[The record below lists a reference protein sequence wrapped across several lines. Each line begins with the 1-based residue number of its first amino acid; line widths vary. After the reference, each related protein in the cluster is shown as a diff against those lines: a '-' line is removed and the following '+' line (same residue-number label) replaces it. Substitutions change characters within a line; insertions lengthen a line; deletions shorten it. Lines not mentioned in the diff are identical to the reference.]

1 MTQGFRAREKE
12 FSRTN
17 AFTKVGYS
25 CHCFDSISITFFSK
39 HFRNRL
45 CTMQAGINSLKNVV
59 TVCQICSNSVQ
70 KTPTSNSAFS
80 SVQTKLVLSSNLSKS
95 STTFLLQAIAG
106 CNDACPLSRLRIT
119 GAFITSLQAFMAKSI
134 NTSRQILSIS

>member
-1 MTQGFRAREKE
+1 MTQGLRAREKE

-39 HFRNRL
+39 HFRNCL
-45 CTMQAGINSLKNVV
+45 CTMQAGIYSLKNVV
-59 TVCQICSNSVQ
+59 TVCQICSNLVQ
-70 KTPTSNSAFS
+70 KYATSNSAFS
-80 SVQTKLVLSSNLSKS
+80 SVQTKLVLSPLISKS
-95 STTFLLQAIAG
+95 STTFLLQATV

-119 GAFITSLQAFMAKSI
+119 GAFITSLQHLWL
-134 NTSRQILSIS
+134 NQ